1 MATVQNIL
9 PSPSPRAVVTPTE
22 NTYKPVSEPLAVKG
36 LKGIAGITSM
46 MGATVIF
53 ISPLAII
60 AFITLFGDRFVGT
73 PHPNSIWFVLTTFSK
88 MGAICMAVLAVV
100 GAISA
105 SIFVFSHVIKLSAD
119 RMERIST
126 QGNDN
131 PDVEL
136 EAEPI
141 GVFDRRVAAE
151 QKKNNQD

>member
-9 PSPSPRAVVTPTE
+9 PSPSPGVVVTPTE
-22 NTYKPVSEPLAVKG
+22 NIYKPFSEPFALKG
-36 LKGIAGITSM
+36 LKGIARMTSM

-73 PHPNSIWFVLTTFSK
+73 PHPNSIWFVMTTFSK
-88 MGAICMAVLAVV
+88 MGAICLAVLAVV

-119 RMERIST
+119 RMERMST
-126 QGNDN
+126 QGNDD
-131 PDVEL
+131 PDVDL
-136 EAEPI
+136 EVEPI
-141 GVFDRRVAAE
+141 GVFDRRIAAE
-151 QKKNNQD
+151 QKKKNQD

>member
-1 MATVQNIL
+1 
-9 PSPSPRAVVTPTE
+9 
-22 NTYKPVSEPLAVKG
+22 
-36 LKGIAGITSM
+36 
-46 MGATVIF
+46 
-53 ISPLAII
+53 
-60 AFITLFGDRFVGT
+60 
-73 PHPNSIWFVLTTFSK
+73 
-88 MGAICMAVLAVV
+88 MAVLAVV